1 MLSDEEAALLQV
13 GSPEE
18 VAILLLVYRDE
29 TEALALPSGEPVK
42 ANIHGPL
49 LLNVRQRLILQK
61 LLLRLDQTILLRAP
75 EED

>member
-49 LLNVRQRLILQK
+49 LLNVRH
-61 LLLRLDQTILLRAP
+61 A
-75 EED
+75 